1 MVRREIKNFEMTVN
15 GMSFDCEAPMTVYSV
30 LNDRGLWPS
39 DSSDGF
45 DFRSDFLVDEIKPE
59 QFKLAGE
66 VEFRAEVMV
75 DSVALSAKHTYIRL
89 RGIRQPAKLYIN
101 DIFVGDIDGERPVY
115 TLPINGRFSQGSNI
129 LSVRFL
135 LDECTRPGL
144 VGIFTPPEILR
155 FSGAIIDRV
164 HILQNHEDGK
174 VELSI
179 RVDTLGSSENVR
191 AVATLVSSSGQIY
204 YSGLTRGKGNIV
216 ISDPLYWWPRGFG
229 VQNLYKLTV
238 NLYGEVEVEDSLE
251 MKIGLRTVMT
261 SKTADGSNLLI
272 NGVRFLPM
280 GATYFAD
287 ESPDVAT
294 YLRKEEASVTSAAM
308 AGYDALVIP
317 LAASRPSERFFE
329 LCDIH
334 GIVVID
340 EINSV
345 SDGVLDRVSRLSHHA
360 SYGIVDVVGGE
371 DIEEIA
377 ERLNELAPNL
387 EFSLLEEAPEYINA
401 PSLPSEKT
409 LASVVPFGERNLFS
423 YSVESLSEDGAI
435 EKMLLAVAENYP
447 YPNSLSDFAYA
458 SALAAAKKVG
468 ERIKECRMSLGASGR
483 AIFERLGDSAV
494 AISPSA
500 IDSFAR
506 WKPLQYYCARH
517 FSQVALYAEQT
528 PSGILFSVSNE
539 RKLDFIGTIEYRI
552 ADSSN
557 LTIYKNSEAC
567 EFSAMTA
574 RKLFTRDL
582 SEYIKGHEREYYLEY
597 YLKEGS
603 SVISRSTLLF
613 VPEKH
618 FKFEEANIKAQIAGS
633 DRRFSLT
640 LTSDKFAK
648 DVELDFIGTD
658 AIFSDNYIDL
668 TTDSPV
674 KITITVTSGVETAY
688 HLNDALKI
696 RSVRD
701 LIEE

>member
-1 MVRREIKNFEMTVN
+1 MVRREIKNFEMKTGGLN
-15 GMSFDCEAPMTVYSV
+15 LACQAPMTLYSV
-30 LNDRGLWPS
+30 LNEQEYS
-39 DSSDGF
+39 
-45 DFRSDFLVDEIKPE
+45 RSDI
-59 QFKLAGE
+59 AGE
-66 VEFRAEVMV
+66 VDFCAEVFA
-75 DSVALSAKHTYIRL
+75 DEAALAAKHTCIRI
-89 RGIRQPAKLYIN
+89 RGIKQPAKLYLN
-101 DIFVGDIDGERPVY
+101 DVFVGDIDGESPVH
-115 TLPINGRFSQGSNI
+115 TFMVSGRFVHGSNM

-135 LDECTRPGL
+135 LAECTRPGL
-144 VGIFTPPEILR
+144 IGIFTPPEILR

-164 HILQNHEDGK
+164 HLIQTHEDGK
-174 VELSI
+174 VDLSI
-179 RVDTLGSSENVR
+179 KVDTLGSAENVR

-204 YSGLTRGKGNIV
+204 YAGLTRGKGNIM

-238 NLYGEVEVEDSLE
+238 NLYGEVEVEDSAE

-261 SKTADGSNLLI
+261 SKAADGSELLI

-280 GATYFAD
+280 GATYLAD
-287 ESPDVAT
+287 DTPDVST
-294 YLRKEEASVTSAAM
+294 YLKKEEASVTSAAM
-308 AGYDALVIP
+308 SSYDALVLP
-317 LAASRPSERFFE
+317 SGAVRPSERFFE

-340 EINSV
+340 EIDALTDAS
-345 SDGVLDRVSRLSHHA
+345 LERISRLSHHA
-360 SYGIVDVVGGE
+360 SYGILDIVCTE
-371 DIEEIA
+371 NIEEIA
-377 ERLNELAPNL
+377 ERLNDTVPNL
-387 EFSLLEEAPEYINA
+387 EFSLLDEAPKYISA

-409 LASVVPFGERNLFS
+409 LRTVVPEGERNLFS
-423 YSVESLSEDGAI
+423 YSVEAVAEGDAI
-435 EKMLLAVAENYP
+435 GKMLLAVAQNYP

-458 SALAAAKKVG
+458 SALAAAKQVG
-468 ERIKECRMSLGASGR
+468 RKIKECRMSLGASGR

-506 WKPLQYYCARH
+506 WKPLQYYSARH
-517 FSQVALYAEQT
+517 FSQVALYAEVT

-539 RKLDFIGTIEYRI
+539 RKVDFIGTIEYRI
-552 ADSSN
+552 ADASN
-557 LTIYKNSEAC
+557 VTIYKNSEAC
-567 EFSAMTA
+567 EFTAMAA

-603 SVISRSTLLF
+603 SIISRNTLLF

-618 FKFEEANIKAQIAGS
+618 FKFEEANIKAEIAGT
-633 DRRFSLT
+633 DRRFTMT

-648 DVELDFIGTD
+648 DVELDFVGTD

-668 TTDSPV
+668 TSDSPV
-674 KITITVTSGVETAY
+674 KISITITSGIETAY

>member
-1 MVRREIKNFEMTVN
+1 MVRREIKNFEMKT
-15 GMSFDCEAPMTVYSV
+15 GSLQLASQAPMTLYSL
-30 LNDRGLWPS
+30 LNEQGYN
-39 DSSDGF
+39 
-45 DFRSDFLVDEIKPE
+45 RSDI
-59 QFKLAGE
+59 AGE
-66 VEFRAEVMV
+66 VDFSSEIFADEA
-75 DSVALSAKHTYIRL
+75 ALAAKHTCIR
-89 RGIRQPAKLYIN
+89 IRDIKQPAKLYLN
-101 DIFVGDIDGERPVY
+101 DIFIGDIDGESPVH
-115 TLPINGRFSQGSNI
+115 TFMVSGRFAHGSNL
-129 LSVRFL
+129 LSVRFSL
-135 LDECTRPGL
+135 SECTRPGL
-144 VGIFTPPEILR
+144 IGIFTPPEILR
-155 FSGAIIDRV
+155 FSGAIINKV
-164 HILQNHEDGK
+164 HLIQNHGDGK
-174 VELSI
+174 VDLSI
-179 RVDTLGSSENVR
+179 KVDTLGSAENVR

-204 YSGLTRGKGNIV
+204 YAGLTRGKGNIM

-238 NLYGEVEVEDSLE
+238 NLYGEVEVEDSTE

-261 SKTADGSNLLI
+261 SKAADGSELLI

-280 GATYFAD
+280 GATYLAD
-287 ESPDVAT
+287 DTPDVST
-294 YLRKEEASVTSAAM
+294 YLKKEEASVTSAAM
-308 AGYDALVIP
+308 SNYDALVLP
-317 LAASRPSERFFE
+317 SGAVRPSERFFE
-329 LCDIH
+329 LCDVH

-340 EINSV
+340 EIAALTDASLARI
-345 SDGVLDRVSRLSHHA
+345 SSLSHHA
-360 SYGIVDVVGGE
+360 SYGILDIVCTE
-371 DIEEIA
+371 NIEEIA
-377 ERLNELAPNL
+377 ERLNETVPNL
-387 EFSLLEEAPEYINA
+387 EFSLLDEAPKYISA

-409 LASVVPFGERNLFS
+409 LRTVVPEGERNLFS
-423 YSVESLSEDGAI
+423 HSVEAI
-435 EKMLLAVAENYP
+435 AEGDAIGKMLLAVAENYP

-458 SALAAAKKVG
+458 SALAAAKQVG
-468 ERIKECRMSLGASGR
+468 RRIKECRMSLGASGR

-506 WKPLQYYCARH
+506 WKPLQYYSARH
-517 FSQVALYAEQT
+517 FSQVALYAEMT

-539 RKLDFIGTIEYRI
+539 RKVDFIGTIEYRI

-557 LTIYKNSEAC
+557 VTIYKNSEAC
-567 EFSAMTA
+567 EFSAMAA

-603 SVISRSTLLF
+603 SVISRNTLLF

-618 FKFEEANIKAQIAGS
+618 FKFEEASIKAEIAGT
-633 DRRFSLT
+633 DRRFTMT

-668 TTDSPV
+668 TSDSPV
-674 KITITVTSGVETAY
+674 KISVTVTSGIETAY